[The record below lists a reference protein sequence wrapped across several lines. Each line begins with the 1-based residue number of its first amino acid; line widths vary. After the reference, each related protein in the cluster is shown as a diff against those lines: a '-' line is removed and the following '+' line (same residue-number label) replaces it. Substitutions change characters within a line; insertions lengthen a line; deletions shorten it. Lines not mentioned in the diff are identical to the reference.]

1 MAIRDYDRIIMLIEE
16 NITKK
21 KADIVGMVTAM
32 LHLSSRDVNE
42 ILKFIDPKGRTLP
55 SYIFERKIFR
65 ALEDFADG
73 MSKDDIAEKYHYAD
87 TTHFGQNVYNLCG
100 EKTPLQHRKDGYV
113 CPAPLYLKDILEGA
127 VSDIGSV
134 IEEAYKKELIGYID
148 EITRLRDELSKEK
161 KKGSLKMVE
170 NVSATKKDDQ
180 SISADRY
187 IEFMKIEDMRTLYG
201 FDVKTILRLYN
212 QSVTSGI
219 SLEDLC
225 DQELEKMY
233 YTDNSPSS
241 RDEIASLAYHVL
253 YEGDSMQ
260 NWAYFAGD
268 DEVDDMES
276 MREENL
282 YHDTEELYDF
292 DDICGENREDDDFE
306 EDFEDDYEPTA
317 EELKEWLGTD
327 PPESGGDTFA

>member
-1 MAIRDYDRIIMLIEE
+1 MAIKDYDRIIMLIEE

-65 ALEDFADG
+65 ALEDFAAG

-113 CPAPLYLKDILEGA
+113 CPAPLYLNDILEGT
-127 VSDIGSV
+127 VSDTGSV

-170 NVSATKKDDQ
+170 NVSATKKEDQ
-180 SISADRY
+180 SISVDKY

-219 SLEDLC
+219 SLEDIC
-225 DQELEKMY
+225 DQELEKKY
-233 YTDNSPSS
+233 STNSSPLS
-241 RDEIASLAYHVL
+241 RDEVDNLAYHVL
-253 YEGDSMQ
+253 YEGDLMQ
-260 NWAYFAGD
+260 NWAYFAGE
-268 DEVDDMES
+268 DEVDDRDS
-276 MREENL
+276 MREESL
-282 YHDTEELYDF
+282 YSDVEILSVF
-292 DDICGENREDDDFE
+292 DDICEENIEAYDPEDDIG
-306 EDFEDDYEPTA
+306 EDNEPTD
-317 EELKEWLGTD
+317 EQLKEWFDID
-327 PPESGGDTFA
+327 PPEPGGDTFA